1 MGAGKLPHRD
11 GMHTLDYVFID
22 FFYIDKMLNVG
33 GVAVFDDT
41 HFPSTRK
48 VCRFIL
54 RNLQYRAIGP
64 AAPANTGTLVEYRQT
79 RRTSSLAKTFQS
91 PTSTLVCR
99 EDATLQMIREDE
111 IGDGPQFTRCW
122 ILVMLLDCCHQPTW
136 KFSGRALIG

>member
-11 GMHTLDYVFID
+11 GMHTFDYVFID

-54 RNLQYRAIGP
+54 RNLGHSIEFFLKAGYEAMG
-64 AAPANTGTLVEYRQT
+64 VE
-79 RRTSSLAKTFQS
+79 
-91 PTSTLVCR
+91 
-99 EDATLQMIREDE
+99 
-111 IGDGPQFTRCW
+111 G
-122 ILVMLLDCCHQPTW
+122 
-136 KFSGRALIG
+136 